1 MTGLCRWSPA
11 SLLLLCPRRV
21 LSPRVVARP
30 GRELEAVW
38 LVECDL
44 SGALAAAFSHLH
56 AADGSGRG
64 FPAPSPTSVAGWVH
78 SPEPPGL
85 SPAQGRRGALREPAR
100 GALGRQPREG
110 SGGAGLSEGSG
121 LRGRAAAEAGFGGR
135 TERFPAPRE
144 AWAAAC
150 PPLPPGEAAV
160 LRGCLEEQHHL
171 AGAAASPAAALPPGP
186 GRAVPCGAARCPWC

>member
-1 MTGLCRWSPA
+1 M
-11 SLLLLCPRRV
+11 
-21 LSPRVVARP
+21 ARP

-38 LVECDL
+38 LVGCDL

-64 FPAPSPTSVAGWVH
+64 FPAPSPPSVAGWVH

-100 GALGRQPREG
+100 GALEGEG
-110 SGGAGLSEGSG
+110 SGGAGLSEAPGALGS
-121 LRGRAAAEAGFGGR
+121 AAEAGFGGR

-144 AWAAAC
+144 AWAAA
-150 PPLPPGEAAV
+150 GEAAV
-160 LRGCLEEQHHL
+160 RRGCLEEQHHL

-186 GRAVPCGAARCPWC
+186 GRAGPCGAARCPWC

>member
-1 MTGLCRWSPA
+1 MVRVGA
-11 SLLLLCPRRV
+11 SLRLPQ
-21 LSPRVVARP
+21 P
-30 GRELEAVW
+30 GW
-38 LVECDL
+38 L
-44 SGALAAAFSHLH
+44 A
-56 AADGSGRG
+56 G
-64 FPAPSPTSVAGWVH
+64 FTAPSPRGSHPRRAGG
-78 SPEPPGL
+78 EPSG
-85 SPAQGRRGALREPAR
+85 SRPA